1 MGLEALLRWKHPDLG
16 LVGPHKFIP
25 IAERNGRILSI
36 GEWVLRTAC
45 AQTRQWQARGLPVV
59 PVAVNVS
66 AIQFRS
72 EGFSAQVRNVLEETG
87 LRPQLLELELTESM
101 LFQNAEAVRE
111 SVRALQ
117 AAGVKIAID
126 DFGTGYSSL
135 SYLKQFRVN
144 KLKIDRSFIRDIPG
158 DHDDEVIAEAIISMG
173 RSLNLT
179 VIAEG
184 VETEGQMAFLKDHD
198 CDQIQ
203 GYWYS
208 KPASPEEIASNLE
221 AQL

>member
-1 MGLEALLRWKHPDLG
+1 
-16 LVGPHKFIP
+16 
-25 IAERNGRILSI
+25 
-36 GEWVLRTAC
+36 
-45 AQTRQWQARGLPVV
+45 
-59 PVAVNVS
+59 
-66 AIQFRS
+66 
-72 EGFSAQVRNVLEETG
+72 
-87 LRPQLLELELTESM
+87 M

-111 SVRALQ
+111 SVRDLQ

-144 KLKIDRSFIRDIPG
+144 KLKIDRSFIRDLPG
-158 DHDDEVIAEAIISMG
+158 DRDDEVITQAIIGMAK
-173 RSLNLT
+173 SLNLT

-184 VETEGQMAFLKDHD
+184 VETDEQMAFLKDHA

-208 KPASPEEIASNLE
+208 KPTSPEEIANKLQ
-221 AQL
+221 AHLAAAD